1 MGVRSLVAAA
11 AVLLVLVPSA
21 HAAAD
26 TGWTK
31 EAQHARAALARS
43 LEAGYLQQADVD
55 RYRGIISF
63 ARGVHDRVPPARAQL
78 IESVLGQVAAARSPT
93 APRALEL
100 YATLQEN
107 ASYLGAHGV
116 PANGSDVTAPD
127 GIVYRFFSGE
137 GLEFHPLAEAGTLNA
152 LIASGN
158 TEAAQA
164 LVAALEARAVAKPGG
179 ALVWEYWFPFGGL
192 RAPWTSGMAQAV
204 LAQAFARA
212 GELDLAQ
219 RAYAAIPGKLDLA
232 LPAGPWIR
240 LYGGSSLVVLN
251 AQLQSGISIGDYA
264 QLAGDEDAAAYAD
277 QLLAAAKAML
287 PRFDTGYWSRY
298 SLGSQSDLN
307 HQDYVV
313 SLLKLL
319 AKRTGDPTWTDL
331 ADKIAEYETQPP
343 ALTGGQVSRIV
354 YPRPL
359 DGVRDDLTV
368 RFWLSKPSRV
378 LLVVDGKAVD
388 GFKWYG
394 GWHTF
399 SWTPRRLGFGDH
411 AVRLSAQSVDG
422 NTASTDLG
430 SVTVAQDTAPPTLSA
445 SVEHGRVY
453 WRAKDSLSACCSLR
467 LVLRH
472 GTKAL
477 VIASS
482 RARGTAAVPAGRWS
496 ATLVARD
503 AAGNAATRE
512 LGLVAGRGARG

>member
-1 MGVRSLVAAA
+1 MLA
-11 AVLLVLVPSA
+11 PSA
-21 HAAAD
+21 HAATD

-31 EAQHARAALARS
+31 EAQQARAALARS
-43 LEAGYLQQADVD
+43 LKAGYLQQSDVD
-55 RYRGIISF
+55 TYQGILSF
-63 ARGVHDRVPPARAQL
+63 ARGVHDRVPAARARL
-78 IESVLGQVAAARSPT
+78 LESVLGQVAAASSPT

-100 YATLQEN
+100 YSTLQEN
-107 ASYLGAHGV
+107 ASYFGTHGV
-116 PANGSDVTAPD
+116 PPNGADVTAPN
-127 GIVYRFFSGE
+127 GVVYRYFSGD

-158 TEAAQA
+158 TGAAQA
-164 LVAALEARAVAKPGG
+164 LIEALAARAVPRPGG

-212 GELDLAQ
+212 GDLDLAQ
-219 RAYAAIPGKLDLA
+219 RAYAAIPGKLDLT
-232 LPAGPWIR
+232 LPAGTWIR

-264 QLAGDEDAAAYAD
+264 QLAGDEEAAAYAD
-277 QLLAAAKAML
+277 GLLAAAKAML

-298 SLGSQSDLN
+298 SLGAQSDLN

-319 AKRTGDPTWTDL
+319 GTRTADPTWTDM
-331 ADKIAEYETQPP
+331 ADKIAAYETQPP
-343 ALTGGQVSRIV
+343 ALTGAQVTRIV

-378 LLVVDGKAVD
+378 VLVVDGKAVD

-399 SWTPRRLGFGDH
+399 SWTPRNLGFGAHD
-411 AVRLSAQSVDG
+411 VRLSAQSVDG
-422 NTASTDLG
+422 NAATTDLG
-430 SVTVAQDTAPPTLSA
+430 SFTVARDTTPPTLAASA
-445 SVEHGRVY
+445 AHGGVY
-453 WRAKDSLSACCSLR
+453 WRANDSLSACCSVR

-472 GTKAL
+472 GAKSL
-477 VIASS
+477 VLAFA
-482 RARGTAAVPAGRWS
+482 RARGTAVIPAGAWN
-496 ATLVARD
+496 ATLIAMD
-503 AAGNAATRE
+503 AAGNAATHE
-512 LGLVAGRGARG
+512 LGLVAGRG

>member
-11 AVLLVLVPSA
+11 AVFLVLVPPA
-21 HAAAD
+21 HAATDA
-26 TGWTK
+26 GWTK
-31 EAQHARAALARS
+31 EAQQARAALARS
-43 LEAGYLQQADVD
+43 LEAGYLQQADVT
-55 RYRGIISF
+55 RYQGIISF

-93 APRALEL
+93 APRALLL
-100 YATLQEN
+100 YSTLQEN

-116 PANGSDVTAPD
+116 PANGSDVTASD
-127 GIVYRFFSGE
+127 GIVYRFFAGD

-152 LIASGN
+152 LIASGD

-164 LVAALEARAVAKPGG
+164 LVEALAARAVPKPGG

-212 GELDLAQ
+212 GQLDLAQ
-219 RAYAAIPGKLDLA
+219 QAYAAIPGKLDLT

-251 AQLQSGISIGDYA
+251 AQLQSVISIGDYA
-264 QLAGDEDAAAYAD
+264 QLAVDQDAAAYAD
-277 QLLAAAKAML
+277 GLLATAKAML

-313 SLLKLL
+313 SLLKMLGT
-319 AKRTGDPTWTDL
+319 RTGDPAWTDM

-343 ALTGGQVSRIV
+343 ALTGGQVTRIV

-399 SWTPRRLGFGDH
+399 TWTPRRLGFGEH

-422 NTASTDLG
+422 NKATADLG
-430 SVTVAQDTAPPTLSA
+430 SFTVGRDTTPPTLSA
-445 SVEHGRVY
+445 SAVRGRVY
-453 WRAKDSLSACCSLR
+453 WRAKDPFSACCGVR

-472 GTKAL
+472 GGSVRVL
-477 VIASS
+477 ASA
-482 RARGTAAVPAGRWS
+482 RARGGAAIPAGKWS
-496 ATLVARD
+496 VTLVAKD

-512 LGLVAGRGARG
+512 LGLVAGRG

>member
-11 AVLLVLVPSA
+11 AVLLVVVPSA

-26 TGWTK
+26 AGWTK
-31 EAQHARAALARS
+31 DAQQARAALARS
-43 LEAGYLQQADVD
+43 LKAGYLEQADVT
-55 RYRGIISF
+55 RYSGIISF
-63 ARGVHDRVPPARAQL
+63 ARGVHDRVPPVRAQL

-93 APRALEL
+93 APRALLL
-100 YATLQEN
+100 YSTLQEN
-107 ASYLGAHGV
+107 ASYFGAHGV
-116 PANGSDVTAPD
+116 PPNGSDVTAPD
-127 GIVYRFFSGE
+127 GIVYRYFAGD

-152 LIASGN
+152 LLASGN
-158 TEAAQA
+158 TEGAQA
-164 LVAALEARAVAKPGG
+164 LVEALAARAVPQAGG

-219 RAYAAIPGKLDLA
+219 KAYAAIPGKLDLT
-232 LPAGPWIR
+232 LPAGTWIR

-251 AQLQSGISIGDYA
+251 AQLQSAISIGDYA
-264 QLAGDEDAAAYAD
+264 TLAADADAAAYAD
-277 QLLAAAKAML
+277 GLLASAKAML

-298 SLGSQSDLN
+298 SLGAQSDLN
-307 HQDYVV
+307 HQDYVI
-313 SLLKLL
+313 SLLKKL
-319 AKRTGDPTWTDL
+319 ATRTGDPTWTEM

-343 ALTGGQVSRIV
+343 ALTGGQVTRIV

-399 SWTPRRLGFGDH
+399 TWTPRSLGFGDH
-411 AVRLSAQSVDG
+411 QVRLSAQSVDG
-422 NTASTDLG
+422 NTATEDLG
-430 SVTVAQDTAPPTLSA
+430 SFTVGRDTTPPTLSA
-445 SVEHGRVY
+445 SAARGHVY
-453 WRAKDSLSACCSLR
+453 WRAKDPFSSCCSVR

-472 GTKAL
+472 GGSVR
-477 VIASS
+477 VIASA
-482 RARGTAAVPAGRWS
+482 RARSGAAIPAGQWN
-496 ATLVARD
+496 ATLVAKD

-512 LGLVAGRGARG
+512 LGRVAGRG

>member
-31 EAQHARAALARS
+31 EAQRARAALARS
-43 LEAGYLQQADVD
+43 LAAGYLQQSDVTS
-55 RYRGIISF
+55 YRGIISF
-63 ARGVHDRVPPARAQL
+63 ARGVHDRVPPARARL
-78 IESVLGQVAAARSPT
+78 LESVLGQVAAASSPT

-100 YATLQEN
+100 YSTLQEN
-107 ASYLGAHGV
+107 ASYFAAHGE
-116 PANGSDVTAPD
+116 PPNGTDVTASD
-127 GIVYRFFSGE
+127 GIVYRYFSGE

-158 TEAAQA
+158 TEGAQA
-164 LVAALEARAVAKPGG
+164 LVTALAARAVPKAGG

-192 RAPWTSGMAQAV
+192 GAPWTSGMAQAV

-212 GELDLAQ
+212 GDLDLA
-219 RAYAAIPGKLDLA
+219 RSAYAAIPGKLDLT
-232 LPAGPWIR
+232 LTAGTWIR
-240 LYGGSSLVVLN
+240 LYSGSSLVVLN
-251 AQLQSGISIGDYA
+251 AQLQSVISIGDYA
-264 QLAGDEDAAAYAD
+264 QLAADEEAAAYAD
-277 QLLAAAKAML
+277 GLLAAAKTML

-298 SLGSQSDLN
+298 SLGAQSDLN
-307 HQDYVV
+307 HQDYVI

-319 AKRTGDPTWTDL
+319 GTRTEDPIWTDM
-331 ADKIAEYETQPP
+331 ADRISEYETQPP
-343 ALTGGQVSRIV
+343 ALTGAQVTRVV

-359 DGVRDDLTV
+359 DGVRDNLTV

-378 LLVVDGKAVD
+378 LLVVDGNAVD

-399 SWTPRRLGFGDH
+399 TWTPRRLGFGEH
-411 AVRLSAQSVDG
+411 EVRLSAQSVDG
-422 NTASTDLG
+422 NTASADLG
-430 SVTVAQDTAPPTLSA
+430 SFTVARDTTPPTLSA
-445 SVEHGRVY
+445 AAAHGRVY
-453 WRAKDSLSACCSLR
+453 WRAKDPFSACCSVR

-472 GTKAL
+472 GAGSL
-477 VIASS
+477 VLASA
-482 RARGTAAVPAGRWS
+482 RARGAAAIPAGTWN
-496 ATLVARD
+496 ATLVAKD

-512 LGLVAGRGARG
+512 LGLVAGHG

>member
-26 TGWTK
+26 AGWTK
-31 EAQHARAALARS
+31 EAQQARAALARS
-43 LEAGYLQQADVD
+43 LKAGYLQQDDVD
-55 RYRGIISF
+55 RYQGIISF
-63 ARGVHDRVPPARAQL
+63 ARGVHDRVPSVRAQL
-78 IESVLGQVAAARSPT
+78 IESVLGQVATARSPT
-93 APRALEL
+93 APRALLL
-100 YATLQEN
+100 YSTLHEN

-116 PANGSDVTAPD
+116 PPNGSDVTAPD
-127 GIVYRFFSGE
+127 GVVYRYFAGD

-158 TEAAQA
+158 TEAAEA
-164 LVAALEARAVAKPGG
+164 LVEALAARAVPKPGN

-212 GELDLAQ
+212 GELDLAHQ
-219 RAYAAIPGKLDLA
+219 AYAAIPGKLDLT

-251 AQLQSGISIGDYA
+251 AQLQSVISIDDYA
-264 QLAGDEDAAAYAD
+264 QLAGDENAAAYANE
-277 QLLAAAKAML
+277 LLAAAKSML

-313 SLLKLL
+313 SLLKMLG
-319 AKRTGDPTWTDL
+319 ARTEDPVWTDM
-331 ADKIAEYETQPP
+331 AAKIAEYETQPP
-343 ALTGGQVSRIV
+343 ALTGAQVTRTV

-359 DGVRDDLTV
+359 DGVRDDLAV

-399 SWTPRRLGFGDH
+399 SWTPRRLGFGEH
-411 AVRLSAQSVDG
+411 EVRLSAQSVDG
-422 NTASTDLG
+422 NTATADLG
-430 SVTVAQDTAPPTLSA
+430 SFTVARDTAPPTLSA
-445 SVEHGRVY
+445 FAGQGRVY
-453 WRAKDSLSACCSLR
+453 WRAKDSLSACCGVR

-472 GTKAL
+472 G
-477 VIASS
+477 
-482 RARGTAAVPAGRWS
+482 GTARVITSTRVRGATAIPAGRWS
-496 ATLVARD
+496 ATLVAKD

-512 LGLVAGRGARG
+512 LGLVAGRG